1 MKRVK
6 TEKST
11 CESCG
16 GDLKFS
22 AKTQT
27 LYCEK
32 CKTEKPIEKK
42 HTVCKQPV
50 EDLKKKIEDS
60 KKAWIK
66 ENILMGC
73 PNCGA
78 KLVHDEKDIS
88 AKCPYCGTALTI
100 AKSEISG
107 LCPDEIIPFAFDE
120 EMAAQK
126 FVEGVKKKRFLP
138 NAFKKQLPKNKI
150 TGVYI
155 PSFVFDAT
163 TQTNYSGGLEKRT
176 THTDSDGHAHTEVSY
191 YKISGIKAYNHKNMS
206 LEISSQINQNELES
220 IVPYNEE
227 NVFDFNEDFIKGY
240 TVEQYNEEI
249 ENCYTKY
256 REMLDNKIK
265 NSILSGYS
273 YTRVVKLNMQTI
285 YQNELFA
292 YRIVPVYI
300 FEYTF
305 KGKPYRTIMNGNDG
319 KIGSGLPTS
328 KLKKALVVLIPFII
342 FFIISVL
349 IFLFAE

>member
-1 MKRVK
+1 MKNVK
-6 TEKST
+6 TEKIT
-11 CESCG
+11 CSNCG

-32 CKTEKPIEKK
+32 CKTEEPIEKK
-42 HTVCKQPV
+42 HLACKKPI
-50 EDLKKKIEDS
+50 EELKKKIEDS
-60 KKAWIK
+60 EKTWIK

-78 KLVHDEKDIS
+78 KLVHGEKDIS
-88 AKCPYCGTALTI
+88 AKCPYCGTALTL

-120 EMAAQK
+120 EMASQK
-126 FVEGVKKKRFLP
+126 FIEGIKKRRFLP

-150 TGVYI
+150 IGVYI
-155 PSFVFDAT
+155 PSFVFDTT
-163 TQTNYSGGLEKRT
+163 TQTKYFGVLEKHEM
-176 THTDSDGHAHTEVSY
+176 HTDSQGHSHTHVEY
-191 YKISGIKAYNHKNMS
+191 YNISGTKAYNHKNMS
-206 LEISSQINQNELES
+206 LEVSSQLDQRELES
-220 IVPYNEE
+220 IVPYDEDR
-227 NVFDFNEDFIKGY
+227 VVDFNEKFIKGY

-249 ENCYTKY
+249 ENCYSKY
-256 REMLDNKIK
+256 RQMLDNKIR

-285 YQNELFA
+285 YQNELFS

-305 KGKPYRTIMNGNDG
+305 KGQPYRTIMNGSNG

-328 KLKKALVVLIPFII
+328 KWKKVLIVLIPFLII
-342 FFIISVL
+342 LLISILVS
-349 IFLFAE
+349 LFGN